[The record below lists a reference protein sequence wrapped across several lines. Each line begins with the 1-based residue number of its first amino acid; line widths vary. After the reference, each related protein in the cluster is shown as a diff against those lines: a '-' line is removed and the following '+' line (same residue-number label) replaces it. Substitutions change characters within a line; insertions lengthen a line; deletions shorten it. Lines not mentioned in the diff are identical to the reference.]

1 MRYNGDSGPPGGGRK
16 GGAVAEQGLRE
27 LVGRVMIDPD
37 FLRALVQ
44 DPQALLADYELSAEE
59 RTSVLQAIAKLMVTP
74 QPQRARAFQTAL
86 VKRWAT

>member
-1 MRYNGDSGPPGGGRK
+1 M
-16 GGAVAEQGLRE
+16 AEQGLKE

-44 DPQALLADYELSAEE
+44 DPHAVLADYELSAEE

-74 QPQRARAFQTAL
+74 QSQRARAFQTAL

>member
-1 MRYNGDSGPPGGGRK
+1 
-16 GGAVAEQGLRE
+16 VAEQGLRE

-37 FLRALVQ
+37 FLQTLVQ
-44 DPQALLADYELSAEE
+44 DPHTVLTQYQLSAEE

-74 QPQRARAFQTAL
+74 QSQRARAFQTAL

>member
-1 MRYNGDSGPPGGGRK
+1 M
-16 GGAVAEQGLRE
+16 AEQGLKD

-37 FLRALVQ
+37 FLQALVR
-44 DPQALLADYELSAEE
+44 DPHTVLADYQLSPEE

-74 QPQRARAFQTAL
+74 QSERARTFQTAL

>member
-1 MRYNGDSGPPGGGRK
+1 M
-16 GGAVAEQGLRE
+16 AEQGLRD

-37 FLRALVQ
+37 FLQALVR
-44 DPQALLADYELSAEE
+44 DPHGVLAEYQLSAEE

-74 QPQRARAFQTAL
+74 QSQRARTFQTAL

>member
-1 MRYNGDSGPPGGGRK
+1 MRYNGDSGQPDGGRK

-44 DPQALLADYELSAEE
+44 DPQAVLADYELSAEE